1 MSIEQIISVITNN
14 GVSIGLLLYFV
25 YRDNKFMNTLN
36 TTLTTLRNT
45 TESIKKMLE
54 KRDTKWMELIYHS
67 TTL

>member
-1 MSIEQIISVITNN
+1 MSVEQVISVITNN

-45 TESIKKMLE
+45 TESIKKMLSDNSFY
-54 KRDTKWMELIYHS
+54 KTIIQ
-67 TTL
+67 

>member
-1 MSIEQIISVITNN
+1 MTIEQIISIITNN

-54 KRDTKWMELIYHS
+54 KRDIK
-67 TTL
+67 

>member
-1 MSIEQIISVITNN
+1 MSVEQIISLVTNN

-54 KRDTKWMELIYHS
+54 KRDTK
-67 TTL
+67 

>member
-1 MSIEQIISVITNN
+1 MSVEQIISLVTNN

-25 YRDNKFMNTLN
+25 YRDNKFMSTLN

-54 KRDTKWMELIYHS
+54 KRV
-67 TTL
+67 

>member
-1 MSIEQIISVITNN
+1 MSVEQIISVITNN

-54 KRDTKWMELIYHS
+54 KRDSK
-67 TTL
+67 

>member
-1 MSIEQIISVITNN
+1 MSVEQIISVVTNN

-54 KRDTKWMELIYHS
+54 KRDTK
-67 TTL
+67 

>member
-1 MSIEQIISVITNN
+1 MSFEQIISVITNN

-54 KRDTKWMELIYHS
+54 KRDS
-67 TTL
+67 R

>member
-1 MSIEQIISVITNN
+1 MKMSIEQIISVVTNN

-45 TESIKKMLE
+45 TESINNMLE
-54 KRDTKWMELIYHS
+54 KRV
-67 TTL
+67 

>member
-1 MSIEQIISVITNN
+1 MTIEQIISVITNN

-36 TTLTTLRNT
+36 TTLTTLKNT

-54 KRDTKWMELIYHS
+54 KRETK
-67 TTL
+67 

>member
-1 MSIEQIISVITNN
+1 MTIEQIISVITNN

-54 KRDTKWMELIYHS
+54 KRDS
-67 TTL
+67 R

>member
-1 MSIEQIISVITNN
+1 MTIEQIISVITNN

-36 TTLTTLRNT
+36 TTLTTLKNT

-54 KRDTKWMELIYHS
+54 KRDTK
-67 TTL
+67 

>member
-1 MSIEQIISVITNN
+1 MTIEQIISVVTNN

-54 KRDTKWMELIYHS
+54 KRDTK
-67 TTL
+67 

>member
-1 MSIEQIISVITNN
+1 MTIEQVISVITNN

-54 KRDTKWMELIYHS
+54 KRDLK
-67 TTL
+67 

>member
-1 MSIEQIISVITNN
+1 MTIEQIISVITNN

-54 KRDTKWMELIYHS
+54 KRDTK
-67 TTL
+67 

>member
-1 MSIEQIISVITNN
+1 MTIEQVISVITNN

-54 KRDTKWMELIYHS
+54 KRDIK
-67 TTL
+67 

>member
-1 MSIEQIISVITNN
+1 MTIEQIISVITNN

-54 KRDTKWMELIYHS
+54 KRDSK
-67 TTL
+67 

>member
-1 MSIEQIISVITNN
+1 MTIEQIISVVTNN

-45 TESIKKMLE
+45 TESIKKMIE
-54 KRDTKWMELIYHS
+54 KRDTK
-67 TTL
+67 

>member
-1 MSIEQIISVITNN
+1 MTIEQVISVITNN

-54 KRDTKWMELIYHS
+54 KRDSK
-67 TTL
+67 

>member
-36 TTLTTLRNT
+36 TTLTTLKNT

-54 KRDTKWMELIYHS
+54 KREIK
-67 TTL
+67 

>member
-1 MSIEQIISVITNN
+1 MTIEQIISVITNN

-36 TTLTTLRNT
+36 TTLTTLKNT

-54 KRDTKWMELIYHS
+54 KREIK
-67 TTL
+67 

>member
-1 MSIEQIISVITNN
+1 MTIEQIISVITNN
-14 GVSIGLLLYFV
+14 GVCIGLLLYFV

-54 KRDTKWMELIYHS
+54 KRDTNEWN
-67 TTL
+67 

>member
-1 MSIEQIISVITNN
+1 MTIEQIISVITNN

-54 KRDTKWMELIYHS
+54 KRDMK
-67 TTL
+67 

>member
-1 MSIEQIISVITNN
+1 MTIEQIISVITNN
-14 GVSIGLLLYFV
+14 GVSIGLLLYFL

-54 KRDTKWMELIYHS
+54 RGCKNEWN
-67 TTL
+67 

>member
-1 MSIEQIISVITNN
+1 MKMSIEQIISVVTNN

-54 KRDTKWMELIYHS
+54 KRV
-67 TTL
+67 

>member
-1 MSIEQIISVITNN
+1 MTIEQVISVITNN

-54 KRDTKWMELIYHS
+54 KRVQNEWH
-67 TTL
+67 

>member
-1 MSIEQIISVITNN
+1 MTIEQIISVITNN

-54 KRDTKWMELIYHS
+54 KRDIK
-67 TTL
+67 

>member
-1 MSIEQIISVITNN
+1 MSVEQIISVITNN

-54 KRDTKWMELIYHS
+54 KRDTK
-67 TTL
+67 

>member
-1 MSIEQIISVITNN
+1 MSVEQIISVVTNN

-54 KRDTKWMELIYHS
+54 KRDSK
-67 TTL
+67 

>member
-1 MSIEQIISVITNN
+1 MSVEQIISLVTNN
-14 GVSIGLLLYFV
+14 GESIGLLLYFV

-54 KRDTKWMELIYHS
+54 KRV
-67 TTL
+67 

>member
-1 MSIEQIISVITNN
+1 MTIEQIISVITNN

-36 TTLTTLRNT
+36 TTLTTLKNT

-54 KRDTKWMELIYHS
+54 KRDIK
-67 TTL
+67 

>member
-1 MSIEQIISVITNN
+1 MNVEQVISVITNN

-54 KRDTKWMELIYHS
+54 KRDTK
-67 TTL
+67 

>member
-1 MSIEQIISVITNN
+1 MTIEQIISVITNN

-45 TESIKKMLE
+45 TDSIKKMLE
-54 KRDTKWMELIYHS
+54 KRV
-67 TTL
+67 